1 MRFREDNPE
10 DLDRARV
17 AVAAWRSQNR
27 EGTPEQLV
35 AAVGADF
42 HRDYGPVLRAL
53 LFAADRH
60 RARAITGI
68 IGAAGA
74 GR

>member
-27 EGTPEQLV
+27 ESTPEQLV
-35 AAVGADF
+35 AAVGGDF

-68 IGAAGA
+68 IGAARA

>member
-1 MRFREDNPE
+1 MRFREDNPG
-10 DLDRARV
+10 DLGRARA
-17 AVAAWRSQNR
+17 AVATWRDQNPA
-27 EGTPEQLV
+27 GTPEQLV
-35 AAVGADF
+35 AALGAGF

-68 IGAAGA
+68 TGPTGA

>member
-1 MRFREDNPE
+1 MRFREDSPE
-10 DLDRARV
+10 DLDRARA
-17 AVAAWRSQNR
+17 AVAAWRDQNPDS
-27 EGTPEQLV
+27 TADQLV
-35 AAVGADF
+35 AALGDGF

-68 IGAAGA
+68 TGPTGA